1 MITPKLGQ
9 GGIRM
14 RRSLVILFVAALV
27 AAAASAAILAA
38 TPGNPQN
45 GLGTAADVN
54 ATGCTDCHTKAGGV
68 DNSLAA
74 VVKKSAPKHV
84 SVKEDIN
91 NCYMCHAKRAD
102 MGKIMHAGHL
112 SEGNSFISV
121 YGGSCTHCHKV
132 DPKTGMVSVK
142 GVKK

>member
-1 MITPKLGQ
+1 
-9 GGIRM
+9 M
-14 RRSLVILFVAALV
+14 RRSLVILFVAAIV

-121 YGGSCTHCHKV
+121 YGGPARTAIRWI
-132 DPKTGMVSVK
+132 PRRGMVSVK

>member
-1 MITPKLGQ
+1 
-9 GGIRM
+9 M

-74 VVKKSAPKHV
+74 VVKKSAPKHSMRCSRKWTGLIPRIPLLSWQPPTGPTFSIQPSSDQVV
-84 SVKEDIN
+84 ST
-91 NCYMCHAKRAD
+91 
-102 MGKIMHAGHL
+102 GKSTSSPLTSKAANI
-112 SEGNSFISV
+112 F
-121 YGGSCTHCHKV
+121 
-132 DPKTGMVSVK
+132 
-142 GVKK
+142 